1 MTIHFDTE
9 SLRLVIEPPGLL
21 CNRSNR
27 VTVLID
33 AFICVAVGTILIII
47 RSHLLL
53 IIDLRGTIC
62 ITTNLIGVC
71 DEAGEVAD
79 DFCSLGKS
87 IVVPLLLL
95 RGDSLLLNSGTEG
108 HRRIADNSVSCL
120 VRRVELVL
128 VVVVRHCGRIIKRL
142 LHV

>member
-1 MTIHFDTE
+1 M
-9 SLRLVIEPPGLL
+9 LV
-21 CNRSNR
+21 
-27 VTVLID
+27 D

-53 IIDLRGTIC
+53 VIDLRGTIC
-62 ITTNLIGVC
+62 ITANLIGVC

-79 DFCSLGKS
+79 NFCSLGES

-95 RGDSLLLNSGTEG
+95 RGDCLLLNGGTEG

-120 VRRVELVL
+120 VSRRVELVL
-128 VVVVRHCGRIIKRL
+128 VVVVRH
-142 LHV
+142 